1 MGTVRDSPFLV
12 CRSVNS
18 LRCLSTSDH
27 SLGHTFTVK
36 LVQANV
42 YPKISRRLLVYQ
54 AGSDVES
61 RVYLGSLKYDV
72 KELSD
77 ALEALRFPMMIS
89 CLLMPRMK
97 KVLQA
102 GVISGVVLTTGV
114 QIWKNPGDDP
124 HANQETQ
131 AWMIQSVGY
140 SSRYPLRVPLCNENK
155 RVNRLT
161 SLTSFPRC

>member
-77 ALEALRFPMMIS
+77 ALEALRFPMMI
-89 CLLMPRMK
+89 
-97 KVLQA
+97 
-102 GVISGVVLTTGV
+102 
-114 QIWKNPGDDP
+114 
-124 HANQETQ
+124 
-131 AWMIQSVGY
+131 
-140 SSRYPLRVPLCNENK
+140 
-155 RVNRLT
+155 
-161 SLTSFPRC
+161 